1 MSKNKERENFIDELL
16 EDVENPIVSETG
28 AFGYL
33 GFVESL
39 ILSSNE
45 CGTQKE
51 ILINSLDEMR
61 KKEMDALVIKLKD
74 NQIYKD
80 CREQFKQMCR
90 QGVFNY

>member
-39 ILSSNE
+39 IMGSNE
-45 CGTQKE
+45 SCTEKDQ
-51 ILINSLDEMR
+51 LINRLDEMR
-61 KKEMDALVIKLKD
+61 KSEMDALVVKLKD
-74 NQIYKD
+74 NQIHKD